1 MSDWMQELMSL
12 YSGLLQLQGYPVT
25 RCQREPGCARLQA

>member
-12 YSGLLQLQGYPVT
+12 YGGLLQLHGYPVT
-25 RCQREPGCARLQA
+25 RCQRERGCARLLA